1 MRATAISPALA
12 RRALA
17 DQVATLF
24 RSWRQT
30 TTSMLLG
37 ALILWIVLRD
47 QIPVAAMA
55 AWMAAIV
62 ANQAWRGLLAA
73 AYWRARPDIAAA
85 SRWGWRWALGST
97 LAGSLWGVA
106 AVAFYPNSPAHQALL
121 IVCLFGVVLGGLNL
135 TAVYKPSFYGFVLPA
150 LLPLIVRVG
159 IGADPVHLSIAIV
172 LSVVLAFV
180 LAFGHQVNT
189 LIARSLAIRY
199 ENTDLIAELKS
210 RSEDADRARRRAEQ
224 ANQSKSQFLAAA
236 SHDLRQPLHA
246 MGLYA
251 AALSLRARE
260 PEIKPLVA
268 SINASVEALESLF
281 AQLLDLS
288 RLEAGALQ
296 PRTGTVAL
304 DPLFTR
310 LAADFAP
317 LAAAS
322 GLALSIRPTRLAV
335 VSDPVLL
342 ERVLRNLVANALRYT
357 HAGGVVVGARRR
369 GPEVRIDVIDTG
381 VGIAAADRGR
391 VFDDFV
397 QVDGSPR
404 HHAGGRGMGL
414 GLAIVRRLADL
425 LGHRLELESII
436 GRGSRFS
443 VGIHRAPAPEVP
455 PRRERHATADVRNP
469 AAPPLRGCR
478 IAAIDDDPAVLGA
491 VRALLEARGATIVT
505 GDTCA
510 HIVAAMAAAGLDAVD
525 LVVADLRLAEGRSGV
540 EEIGALRRALRRA
553 VPALVVS
560 GDTADESRQEARRA
574 GIMLLQKPLVAE
586 ALEANVVALVARRET
601 RGEAVG

>member
-1 MRATAISPALA
+1 MRTAAIPPALA
-12 RRALA
+12 SRALA

-47 QIPVAAMA
+47 QIPVAGMA
-55 AWMAAIV
+55 AWTAAIV

-73 AYWRARPDIAAA
+73 AYRRARPDATAA
-85 SRWGWRWALGST
+85 SRWGRRWALGST

-106 AVAFYPNSPAHQALL
+106 AVAFYPQSPAHQALL
-121 IVCLFGVVLGGLNL
+121 IVCLFSVVLGGLNL

-159 IGADPVHLSIAIV
+159 VGGDPVHLSIAIV

-189 LIARSLAIRY
+189 LIARALAIRY
-199 ENTDLIAELKS
+199 ENTDLIAELEA
-210 RSEDADRARRRAEQ
+210 RSEEADRARRRAEQ
-224 ANQSKSQFLAAA
+224 ANQAKSQFLAAA

-260 PEIKPLVA
+260 SEIRPLVA

-296 PRTGTVAL
+296 PRIVAVAL
-304 DPLFTR
+304 RPLFAR

-317 LAAAS
+317 QAAAS

-369 GPEVRIDVIDTG
+369 GPEVRVDVVDTG
-381 VGIAAADRGR
+381 VGIAAADRER

-397 QVDGSPR
+397 QVDGTPR

-425 LGHRLELESII
+425 LGHRLELASAI

-443 VGIHRAPAPEVP
+443 IAMHRAPAPALP
-455 PRRERHATADVRNP
+455 ARPAAADDRIP
-469 AAPPLRGCR
+469 AAPPLQGRR

-491 VRALLEARGATIVT
+491 VRALLEARGATVVT
-505 GDTCA
+505 GDTGA
-510 HIVAAMAAAGLDAVD
+510 HIVGAMAAAGLATVD
-525 LVVADLRLAEGRSGV
+525 VVVADLRLAEGRSGV
-540 EEIGALRRALRRA
+540 DEIGVLRRALRSA

-560 GDTADESRQEARRA
+560 GDTADESRQEAARA
-574 GIMLLQKPLVAE
+574 GIALLPKPLVAE
-586 ALEANVVALVARRET
+586 ALEANLVALLAPREARGGAVA
-601 RGEAVG
+601 